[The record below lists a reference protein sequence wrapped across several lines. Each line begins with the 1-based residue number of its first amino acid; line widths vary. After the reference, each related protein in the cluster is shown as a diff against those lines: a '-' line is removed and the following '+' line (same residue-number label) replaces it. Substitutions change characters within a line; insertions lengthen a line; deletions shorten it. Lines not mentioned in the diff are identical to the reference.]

1 MLQEL
6 LTVYHNHAF
15 TVHAHDEHAPASAE
29 ALLAH
34 QMLLS
39 ISLYQYILA
48 EVVLGYGV
56 LAHCYAVARHAFAV
70 CMLSVTT

>member
-15 TVHAHDEHAPASAE
+15 SVHMHNEYAPASAK

-48 EVVLGYGV
+48 EVGLGYGV
-56 LAHCYAVARHAFAV
+56 LAHA
-70 CMLSVTT
+70 ML